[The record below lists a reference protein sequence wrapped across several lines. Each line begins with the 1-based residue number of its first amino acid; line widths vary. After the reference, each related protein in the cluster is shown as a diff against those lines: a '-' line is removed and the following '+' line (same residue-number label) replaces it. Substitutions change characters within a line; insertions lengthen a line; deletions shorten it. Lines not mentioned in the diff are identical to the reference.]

1 MSTSVTASI
10 ENRKADRRDAS
21 LVPTITAVR
30 LSPQRT
36 EARLI
41 NISTTGV
48 LVECATRLQPGSS
61 VTVIFEGGFTPSSVD
76 SRVARS
82 AVVAVTKGGGMR
94 YQIGL
99 AFKQPIELDELPL
112 TAAPEPPAS
121 VAGESSVSD
130 PIAIVA
136 RSVPRNR
143 W

>member
-1 MSTSVTASI
+1 MNTTVTASI
-10 ENRKADRRDAS
+10 ENRKTDRRDAS

-30 LSPQRT
+30 LSPHGA
-36 EARLI
+36 EAKLL

-61 VTVIFEGGFTPSSVD
+61 VTVIFEGGFSPSSVD

-82 AVVAVTKGGGMR
+82 AVVAVNKGGGMR

-99 AFKQPIELDELPL
+99 AFKQPISLEELPS
-112 TAAPEPPAS
+112 TPPESPAAVILEPISGERPV
-121 VAGESSVSD
+121 VA
-130 PIAIVA
+130 P
-136 RSVPRNR
+136 SVPRNR

>member
-1 MSTSVTASI
+1 MTTVTASI
-10 ENRKADRRDAS
+10 ENRKSDRRDAS

-30 LSPQRT
+30 LSPHGA
-36 EARLI
+36 EAKLI

-61 VTVIFEGGFTPSSVD
+61 VTVIFEGGFSPSAID

-82 AVVAVTKGGGMR
+82 AVVAVNKGGGMR

-99 AFKQPIELDELPL
+99 AFKQPIQLEELPS
-112 TAAPEPPAS
+112 TPSETVPVMIEEPLSEPA
-121 VAGESSVSD
+121 
-130 PIAIVA
+130 AIVA
-136 RSVPRNR
+136 PPVLRNR